1 LIYKYNVK
9 VGDVVVTNI
18 GSGLLI
24 GETRQKWFYVMNNR
38 KSSMSKDE
46 FWNLVDLGQMKI
58 QYAEDKKYRRLKKSG
73 RILNLTDVKVN
84 DWERSL
90 EEFVKFV
97 RLPFQIAVS
106 DEDLQN
112 LKYDF
117 LLEKIRDLN
126 YDFSIDGKYR
136 ETIFIKV
143 TK

>member
-1 LIYKYNVK
+1 MIYRYNVK

-24 GETRQKWFYVMNNR
+24 RETRQKWFYVMNNR

-46 FWNLVDLGQMKI
+46 FWNLVDLGQMRI

-97 RLPFQIAVS
+97 SLPFQIAVS

>member
-1 LIYKYNVK
+1 MIYRYNVK

-24 GETRQKWFYVMNNR
+24 RETRQKWFYVMNNR

-46 FWNLVDLGQMKI
+46 FWNLVDLGQMRI

-97 RLPFQIAVS
+97 SLPFQIEVS

>member
-1 LIYKYNVK
+1 MIYKYNAK

-24 GETRQKWFYVMNNR
+24 RETRQKWFYVTNNR
-38 KSSMSKDE
+38 KSSISKEE

-58 QYAEDKKYRRLKKSG
+58 HYAEDKKYRRLKKSG

-84 DWERSL
+84 KWEEAL
-90 EEFVKFV
+90 DEFVGFV
-97 RLPFQIAVS
+97 SLPFQIAVN
-106 DEDLQN
+106 DTDLQN

-126 YDFSIDGKYR
+126 YNFSIDGKFR

>member
-1 LIYKYNVK
+1 
-9 VGDVVVTNI
+9 
-18 GSGLLI
+18 
-24 GETRQKWFYVMNNR
+24 
-38 KSSMSKDE
+38 
-46 FWNLVDLGQMKI
+46 MKI
-58 QYAEDKKYRRLKKSG
+58 FNK
-73 RILNLTDVKVN
+73 
-84 DWERSL
+84 

-97 RLPFQIAVS
+97 SLPFQIAVS